1 MNQNDA
7 NLGLLSNK
15 SKAKYKE
22 PKQNNEDFEIQD
34 YGDEQEYVS
43 FDDAKVQHAEVIQ
56 PKQIEQP
63 ISPPQNNIQSKSDLQ
78 NNQNQQQAQQ
88 QNQFPAQSQIQY
100 PQFQQQQQVPI
111 NIYPVFRIYIIQNQ
125 YSQYQYAPY
134 QNQQYSQPQNQNQN
148 PVSNV
153 LQQTS
158 MLIDKSINQR
168 KQTYSTCIHC
178 KTPQMIQDEK
188 QPFMCFKC
196 QQVNKPNF
204 GYFQCGSCKITVM
217 YQCGLSNLIRCTKCQ
232 TMNYVQQSNLPNTL
246 QQYQQ
251 QQLQQQ
257 NLPQQ
262 QQQQINISNSQ
273 SFQFQNQCT
282 NQQNLYD
289 YSQYQQMN
297 KESKSVCRNQVDPMY
312 QEK

>member
-15 SKAKYKE
+15 SKSKYKE
-22 PKQNNEDFEIQD
+22 PKQNSNDFEIQD

-63 ISPPQNNIQSKSDLQ
+63 IAPPQNNVQSKSELQ
-78 NNQNQQQAQQ
+78 KNQNQQQAQQ

-100 PQFQQQQQVPI
+100 PQFQQQQQVPM
-111 NIYPVFRIYIIQNQ
+111 NLYPNQ
-125 YSQYQYAPY
+125 CSQYQYAPY
-134 QNQQYSQPQNQNQN
+134 QNQQYSQPQNQNYN

-153 LQQTS
+153 LQQTTIP
-158 MLIDKSINQR
+158 IDRSINQ
-168 KQTYSTCIHC
+168 KTQTYSTCIHC

-188 QPFMCFKC
+188 QPFMCFRC
-196 QQVNKPNF
+196 QQINRPNF

-232 TMNYVQQSNLPNTL
+232 TMNYVQQPNLPNTL
-246 QQYQQ
+246 LQYQQ
-251 QQLQQQ
+251 QQQQYQ

-262 QQQQINISNSQ
+262 QQLQQINVSNSQ
-273 SFQFQNQCT
+273 SFQSQNQST
-282 NQQNLYD
+282 NQQNLYE